1 MASNTASDKRRE
13 VDEAVEDI
21 ASFAFKWLSYL
32 IRQRRSGWRWVS
44 FGAFVAVTF
53 LSFDT
58 MAIVS
63 YRAGSVLNIALGGS
77 IALVVGTVAGVI
89 VYFYQKRRSSKDE
102 VTKLSEVYWRLR
114 DSRGSDVAGSAL
126 LLVEE
131 VMKAMPLLKRE
142 LFQAAWGGAI
152 AGFFVGAIIGNNLGV
167 GLALAAAVWAYLRL
181 EAERIYDKEEA
192 KYDEIARRFREQKD
206 QFMASL

>member
-1 MASNTASDKRRE
+1 MASSTSSDKRRE

-44 FGAFVAVTF
+44 FGAFVAVTL
-53 LSFDT
+53 LSFGV
-58 MAIVS
+58 MAVAS
-63 YRAGSVLNIALGGS
+63 RMAGSVLDIALGGS
-77 IALVVGTVAGVI
+77 IALVVGTAAGVI
-89 VYFYQKRRSSKDE
+89 VYIYQRRRGRKDQ
-102 VTKLSEVYWRLR
+102 VTKLSDVYWRLR

-142 LFQAAWGGAI
+142 LFQAAWGGAV
-152 AGFFVGAIIGNNLGV
+152 AGFLVGTIVGNNLGV

-181 EAERIYDKEEA
+181 EAERVYDREEA
-192 KYDEIARRFREQKD
+192 KYDGIRRRFREQQD
-206 QFMASL
+206 EFMASL